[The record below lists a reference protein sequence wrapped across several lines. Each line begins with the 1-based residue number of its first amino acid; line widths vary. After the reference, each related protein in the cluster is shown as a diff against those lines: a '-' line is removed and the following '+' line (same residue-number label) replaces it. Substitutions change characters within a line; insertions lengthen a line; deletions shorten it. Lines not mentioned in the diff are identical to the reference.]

1 VISTKLRQNSTK
13 EKYQQMSTF
22 LGWYGWQY
30 DDKLWYFGAG
40 AALRASAL
48 FCGATHVLSN

>member
-1 VISTKLRQNSTK
+1 
-13 EKYQQMSTF
+13 MSTF